1 MATSLVGINS
11 STGAGGAM
19 QGTLNCDV
27 LEEMVQGSQ
36 WPAEMKPFNVLET
49 HTVIREWLQ
58 GPWQPTQ

>member
-1 MATSLVGINS
+1 
-11 STGAGGAM
+11 M